1 MIAGIGTDLVDIERI
16 RKSLERF
23 GDRFTGRV
31 FTAYECAYCGKK
43 AFPAIHYAARF
54 AAKESFLK
62 ALGIGLGMGVNLAD
76 IEVRNNAEGR
86 PALTLYGRGRGML
99 EERGVTAVHLTLT
112 HTRTQ
117 AAATVVLEKGAS
129 AGA

>member
-1 MIAGIGTDLVDIERI
+1 MIEGIGTDLVDVERI

-31 FTAYECAYCGKK
+31 FTAYECGYCGKK

-86 PALTLYGRGRGML
+86 PGLTIYGRGREML
-99 EERGVTAVHLTLT
+99 AERGVTAVHLTLT
-112 HTRTQ
+112 HTRSQ
-117 AAATVVLEKGAS
+117 AAATVVLEKDAS
-129 AGA
+129 AGV